1 MSWFGRIGL
10 EIGKMRQA
18 SVRCAICDKV
28 WKQASMRML
37 EGKTCSKTCS
47 SIKGYLSGDRKETG
61 IELKLQ
67 ELLKELKI
75 EFQTQKPLVGITI
88 ADIFVYPNVAIFAD
102 GKYWHHS
109 TEAQE
114 TKDRTIT
121 QKLKKAGYVVLR
133 LEEDEINK
141 DIDSVRKKVTSAY
154 DCRKIEKKL

>member
-1 MSWFGRIGL
+1 
-10 EIGKMRQA
+10 
-18 SVRCAICDKV
+18 
-28 WKQASMRML
+28 ML

-67 ELLKELKI
+67 ELLNELGI
-75 EFQTQKPLVGITI
+75 EYQTQKPLIGITI

-109 TEAQE
+109 TEKQE
-114 TKDRTIT
+114 NKDRSIT
-121 QKLKKAGYVVLR
+121 VKLKKAGYVVLR

-141 DIDSVRKKVTSAY
+141 NIEEVRKKVTSAY
-154 DCRKIEKKL
+154 GCRKIEKKL

>member
-1 MSWFGRIGL
+1 MKLSKVECSIC
-10 EIGKMRQA
+10 GKP
-18 SVRCAICDKV
+18 
-28 WKQASMRML
+28 WKAPSQRMM

-67 ELLKELKI
+67 GLLAEMGI
-75 EFQTQKPLVGITI
+75 EFITQKPILGVTI
-88 ADIFVYPNVAIFAD
+88 ADLFVYPNVALFAD

-114 TKDRTIT
+114 NKDRSIT
-121 QKLKKAGYVVLR
+121 MKLKKAGYVVLR

-141 DIDSVRKKVTSAY
+141 NIDEVRKKVTYAY
-154 DCRKIEKKL
+154 SCRKIEKKL